1 MSCKLQSYGA
11 SSHRKV
17 FHGRI
22 FPHHTKKYRDRSKW
36 SLTTFDLTRF
46 VVLTENFDS
55 LRDRRDTDTTGT
67 VDTRVHVSYAIS
79 SMFYD
84 ISDLEKFSISQEVM
98 LFFFFFFFF
107 FFLSRVR
114 IFVFWLFPCIKC
126 CVKPRKTLNGSQ
138 ETLLGSFL
146 WLDVSSNK
154 QRKLAFLNFSPAS
167 RHRRD
172 PAFRPFFSRV
182 PTHLPPPTPQQ
193 FSDCFK
199 LAEDIN
205 HYQLANV
212 VVISGSVQKY
222 ILIPRF
228 WRETNFFVFVCI
240 LIICSS
246 ELPHTTTT
254 KVTPASKYPMKTK
267 VE

>member
-1 MSCKLQSYGA
+1 MVFDDIWPYSLCRSYGEFRQLA
-11 SSHRKV
+11 RQTRHWHNRHSRHTCTCVICNLIHVLWYKRLGKV
-17 FHGRI
+17 F
-22 FPHHTKKYRDRSKW
+22 
-36 SLTTFDLTRF
+36 
-46 VVLTENFDS
+46 NF
-55 LRDRRDTDTTGT
+55 TG
-67 VDTRVHVSYAIS
+67 SNAI
-79 SMFYD
+79 
-84 ISDLEKFSISQEVM
+84 
-98 LFFFFFFFF
+98 FFFFFFFF

>member
-22 FPHHTKKYRDRSKW
+22 FPHHTEKYRDRLKW

-84 ISDLEKFSISQEVM
+84 IRGLEKSSISQEVM
-98 LFFFFFFFF
+98 LFFFFFS
-107 FFLSRVR
+107 LSRVR
-114 IFVFWLFPCIKC
+114 IFVSWLFSCIKC

-146 WLDVSSNK
+146 WLDVGSNK
-154 QRKLAFLNFSPAS
+154 QRKLAFFELLS
-167 RHRRD
+167 R
-172 PAFRPFFSRV
+172 FRPS
-182 PTHLPPPTPQQ
+182 
-193 FSDCFK
+193 
-199 LAEDIN
+199 
-205 HYQLANV
+205 
-212 VVISGSVQKY
+212 
-222 ILIPRF
+222 
-228 WRETNFFVFVCI
+228 
-240 LIICSS
+240 
-246 ELPHTTTT
+246 
-254 KVTPASKYPMKTK
+254 
-267 VE
+267 